1 MNKKVKAQITVYAA
15 LSVFLVITLICT
27 CIRSAAVSAG
37 RVRVEMASVLSMEAV
52 FAGYS
57 SELLEEFDIFALQES
72 EQLQSVFLQYLKKN
86 TQTAAGQK
94 NVQPGSRTRVT
105 AGSLDSFTYMTD
117 DGGECINQEILSYM
131 KYGVY
136 NIPQEKILQQQE
148 LEKQKKQSEALNEIT
163 QEIGKCEETFC
174 EQEEAV
180 LGIIERTGQI
190 SVDNAL
196 QYVSDVKEDIDL
208 YEEVSDEEE
217 PQDVQDFY
225 KRNRTALNN
234 ELE

>member
-86 TQTAAGQK
+86 TQTAAGQE
-94 NVQPGSRTRVT
+94 NVQPGSRTRAVSYT
-105 AGSLDSFTYMTD
+105 HLDVYKRQVVFCIIGFYYENEEKGMDKMARKTKYEIRTLKTETD
-117 DGGECINQEILSYM
+117 DVNQ
-131 KYGVY
+131 Y
-136 NIPQEKILQQQE
+136 NALLRYAFQVTEQE
-148 LEKQKKQSEALNEIT
+148 LAETGWRDDEIKQLSLIH
-163 QEIGKCEETFC
+163 I
-174 EQEEAV
+174 
-180 LGIIERTGQI
+180 
-190 SVDNAL
+190 
-196 QYVSDVKEDIDL
+196 
-208 YEEVSDEEE
+208 
-217 PQDVQDFY
+217 
-225 KRNRTALNN
+225 
-234 ELE
+234 

>member
-86 TQTAAGQK
+86 TQTAPEKETQPVEMPDDEVLYELADLFRVFGDSTRIK
-94 NVQPGSRTRVT
+94 ILYALHDSELCVQDIADAVQLSQSAVSHQLRVLKDSKLVRFRREGKT
-105 AGSLDSFTYMTD
+105 VFYALDD
-117 DGGECINQEILSYM
+117 DHVRSILSM
-131 KYGVY
+131 GMDH
-136 NIPQEKILQQQE
+136 I
-148 LEKQKKQSEALNEIT
+148 
-163 QEIGKCEETFC
+163 EE
-174 EQEEAV
+174 
-180 LGIIERTGQI
+180 
-190 SVDNAL
+190 
-196 QYVSDVKEDIDL
+196 
-208 YEEVSDEEE
+208 
-217 PQDVQDFY
+217 
-225 KRNRTALNN
+225 
-234 ELE
+234 

>member
-1 MNKKVKAQITVYAA
+1 MYQSGN
-15 LSVFLVITLICT
+15 
-27 CIRSAAVSAG
+27 
-37 RVRVEMASVLSMEAV
+37 SVLHEV
-52 FAGYS
+52 WC
-57 SELLEEFDIFALQES
+57 I
-72 EQLQSVFLQYLKKN
+72 QY
-86 TQTAAGQK
+86 
-94 NVQPGSRTRVT
+94 T
-105 AGSLDSFTYMTD
+105 AG
-117 DGGECINQEILSYM
+117 
-131 KYGVY
+131 
-136 NIPQEKILQQQE
+136 KILQQQE

-234 ELE
+234 ELEEIQEKYRRHWNRQKCMKTSGKRYKSRQNFVKVRQSKKKNSSVMIYIMG

>member
-86 TQTAAGQK
+86 TQTAAGQE

-105 AGSLDSFTYMTD
+105 VWCIQYTAGKNFTAA
-117 DGGECINQEILSYM
+117 G
-131 KYGVY
+131 
-136 NIPQEKILQQQE
+136 
-148 LEKQKKQSEALNEIT
+148 A
-163 QEIGKCEETFC
+163 GKA
-174 EQEEAV
+174 EEAV
-180 LGIIERTGQI
+180 G
-190 SVDNAL
+190 S
-196 QYVSDVKEDIDL
+196 
-208 YEEVSDEEE
+208 
-217 PQDVQDFY
+217 P
-225 KRNRTALNN
+225 
-234 ELE
+234 

>member
-1 MNKKVKAQITVYAA
+1 MDHP
-15 LSVFLVITLICT
+15 F
-27 CIRSAAVSAG
+27 RSAAVG
-37 RVRVEMASVLSMEAV
+37 GFNRQDVLD
-52 FAGYS
+52 Y
-57 SELLEEFDIFALQES
+57 LE
-72 EQLQSVFLQYLKKN
+72 K
-86 TQTAAGQK
+86 TAAENAQK
-94 NVQPGSRTRVT
+94 
-105 AGSLDSFTYMTD
+105 
-117 DGGECINQEILSYM
+117 
-131 KYGVY
+131 
-136 NIPQEKILQQQE
+136 QQE

-225 KRNRTALNN
+225 KRNRTA
-234 ELE
+234 

>member
-86 TQTAAGQK
+86 TQTAAGQE
-94 NVQPGSRTRVT
+94 NVQLGSRTRVT

-131 KYGVY
+131 KCIQYT
-136 NIPQEKILQQQE
+136 
-148 LEKQKKQSEALNEIT
+148 A
-163 QEIGKCEETFC
+163 GKNFTAAGAGKA
-174 EQEEAV
+174 EEAV
-180 LGIIERTGQI
+180 G
-190 SVDNAL
+190 S
-196 QYVSDVKEDIDL
+196 
-208 YEEVSDEEE
+208 
-217 PQDVQDFY
+217 P
-225 KRNRTALNN
+225 
-234 ELE
+234 

>member
-1 MNKKVKAQITVYAA
+1 MQHRK
-15 LSVFLVITLICT
+15 
-27 CIRSAAVSAG
+27 
-37 RVRVEMASVLSMEAV
+37 
-52 FAGYS
+52 
-57 SELLEEFDIFALQES
+57 
-72 EQLQSVFLQYLKKN
+72 
-86 TQTAAGQK
+86 
-94 NVQPGSRTRVT
+94 
-105 AGSLDSFTYMTD
+105 
-117 DGGECINQEILSYM
+117 
-131 KYGVY
+131 
-136 NIPQEKILQQQE
+136 

-217 PQDVQDFY
+217 PQDVQ
-225 KRNRTALNN
+225 
-234 ELE
+234 E

>member
-86 TQTAAGQK
+86 TQTAEGQK

-117 DGGECINQEILSYM
+117 DAGECINQEILSYM

-136 NIPQEKILQQQE
+136 NIPQEKILQQHE
-148 LEKQKKQSEALNEIT
+148 L
-163 QEIGKCEETFC
+163 
-174 EQEEAV
+174 
-180 LGIIERTGQI
+180 
-190 SVDNAL
+190 
-196 QYVSDVKEDIDL
+196 
-208 YEEVSDEEE
+208 
-217 PQDVQDFY
+217 
-225 KRNRTALNN
+225 
-234 ELE
+234 

>member
-86 TQTAAGQK
+86 TQTAAGQE

-117 DGGECINQEILSYM
+117 DAGECINQEILSYM
-131 KYGVY
+131 KYGIY

-174 EQEEAV
+174 EQEEVV

-196 QYVSDVKEDIDL
+196 QYVSDVKRISI
-208 YEEVSDEEE
+208 YMRKY
-217 PQDVQDFY
+217 QTR
-225 KRNRTALNN
+225 KNRRMYRIFIKETGPH
-234 ELE
+234 